1 MLGEI
6 DLVIVSIIIDTII
19 FILASLS
26 LWCILKIFDKLN
38 KHSFKDNF
46 ERIENDNLGLAV
58 YYGFR
63 ILALSILAAT
73 IYG

>member
-1 MLGEI
+1 MIEEI

-26 LWCILKIFDKLN
+26 LWGILKVFDNLN
-38 KHSFKDNF
+38 KHSFKNNF
-46 ERIENDNLGLAV
+46 ERIENDYLGMAV